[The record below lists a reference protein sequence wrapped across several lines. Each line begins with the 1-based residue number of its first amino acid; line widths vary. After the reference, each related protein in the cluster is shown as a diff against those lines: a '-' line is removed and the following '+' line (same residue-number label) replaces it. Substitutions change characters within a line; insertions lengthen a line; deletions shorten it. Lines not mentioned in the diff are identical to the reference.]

1 MTMAMADCYPSLKIQ
16 TCCPGQADCP
26 FIKHILLP
34 SQDDSML
41 PGPVQEAGCLFI
53 NGFPSGPKPYEEVL
67 TFLRKVRPGC
77 RGGWW
82 PVGHLLP
89 QGW

>member
-1 MTMAMADCYPSLKIQ
+1 
-16 TCCPGQADCP
+16 
-26 FIKHILLP
+26 
-34 SQDDSML
+34 ML

>member
-1 MTMAMADCYPSLKIQ
+1 
-16 TCCPGQADCP
+16 
-26 FIKHILLP
+26 
-34 SQDDSML
+34 ML

-77 RGGWW
+77 RGGGGSPSAANW
-82 PVGHLLP
+82 
-89 QGW
+89 